1 MHEFYNNGE
10 KLLSTNYWQSPAAKQ
25 GECYLTWNKGTGRL
39 LVPQSFIQLIEE
51 IKRTKIVEIEYIQDG
66 LQLFFTPAYT
76 LANTA
81 LPSHPPCSLA
91 QTRCHTR
98 CQTLAHGI
106 ESKPTYPHITPLL
119 SQCHFLTYPL
129 SHHTQF
135 APSYLR
141 IFGSS

>member
-66 LQLFFTPAYT
+66 LQLFFIDNNPDFPYMLQLAKEQTDRYDTTKGETKIAVYT
-76 LANTA
+76 EQGL
-81 LPSHPPCSLA
+81 
-91 QTRCHTR
+91 
-98 CQTLAHGI
+98 
-106 ESKPTYPHITPLL
+106 
-119 SQCHFLTYPL
+119 
-129 SHHTQF
+129 QF
-135 APSYLR
+135 EFDAEVV
-141 IFGSS
+141 